1 MRKVIK
7 KEQIR
12 VDDARGALPSR
23 GTPASS
29 HDGTPSAVR
38 ILRYEGRVVAIEC
51 TCRCGER
58 TTVELE
64 YGELDAQSSHETPA
78 AISARRSQGTP
89 ATETPEAR

>member
-12 VDDARGALPSR
+12 VDDTRGALPSR
-23 GTPASS
+23 GTPAAGNGGNPSS
-29 HDGTPSAVR
+29 VR
-38 ILRYEGRVVAIEC
+38 VLRHGGGVVAIEC

-58 TTVELE
+58 TTVEFE
-64 YGELDAQSSHETPA
+64 YSELDAQHPTETPVA
-78 AISARRSQGTP
+78 TPAPRSQGTS